1 MTNGRI
7 EINAII
13 LFIMFSP
20 KFRLETKKKK
30 NRRGNM
36 WETIRR
42 GKVIP
47 LPYLIAVPRVRT
59 TSMKSAF
66 PYKLCAVSVAAYWE
80 R

>member
-1 MTNGRI
+1 
-7 EINAII
+7 
-13 LFIMFSP
+13 
-20 KFRLETKKKK
+20 
-30 NRRGNM
+30 M